1 MPPLPHSRPIV
12 LVVEDEP
19 LLRFHAVDLIEEAG
33 FETVE
38 AVNADE
44 AIAILMT
51 RMDIRIV
58 FTDIDMP
65 GSMNGLK
72 LAAAVRHR
80 WPPIEI
86 IITSGYATLTP
97 EDIPERGFFFTK
109 PYNDNDLLGA
119 LRSLTA

>member
-1 MPPLPHSRPIV
+1 MPLLPASRPVV

-19 LLRFHAVDLIEEAG
+19 LLRFHAVDLIETAG
-33 FETVE
+33 FDVVE
-38 AVNADE
+38 AVNAAE
-44 AIAILMT
+44 AVTILMA

-86 IITSGYATLTP
+86 IITSGFATLKP

-109 PYNDNDLLGA
+109 PYNDNDLLVA
-119 LRSLTA
+119 LRSFVA